1 MESRLVID
9 LDRDL
14 PELNI
19 LPRLPA
25 MLAREGYIPV
35 LQAGT
40 RYPWTGEGRLRASWV
55 YPEQALAGYAAA
67 LREEGL
73 PVEVAL
79 GRYGMIRGTEEI
91 TTFYGRFLAMIDQG
105 RVDESE
111 SSSYAFF
118 LAELLDDLRSLLGE
132 IGRLFVSF
140 PGALSRRVEERLFLA
155 LHRRLEAEGVA
166 VTGLFGEAT
175 PAAPGILVAT
185 GGRGGDSRFRG
196 HQEGEAW
203 ELIVSEVPIWC
214 RDDLR
219 ELFDDGE
226 PARAWRRLSG
236 SVDEV
241 WRLLRLGEELET
253 ALLMAAAAGDPAP
266 FSEGVVLRR
275 RLLDAVDRLREAM
288 AEARR
293 PLGRFTEQ
301 TELLFIPA
309 RAAERAAA
317 RLEAT
322 LLPLR
327 PLDGGVGFSTPQDKA
342 RFDR

>member
-1 MESRLVID
+1 MVSRLVID

-14 PELNI
+14 PELNV
-19 LPRLPA
+19 LPRLPGILFRA
-25 MLAREGYIPV
+25 GYIPV

-91 TTFYGRFLAMIDQG
+91 STFYGRFLAMIDQG

-132 IGRLFVSF
+132 VSRLFVSF

-155 LHRRLEAEGVA
+155 LHRRLEAEGVT
-166 VTGLFGEAT
+166 VTGLFGEGT
-175 PAAPGILVAT
+175 PMAPGVLVAT
-185 GGRGGDSRFRG
+185 GGTGRPSHFRG
-196 HQEGEAW
+196 HPEGEEW
-203 ELIVSEVPIWC
+203 ELIRSEVPIWC
-214 RDDLR
+214 REDLR
-219 ELFDDGE
+219 EIFDEGE
-226 PARAWRRLSG
+226 SARAWQRLSAA
-236 SVDEV
+236 VDEV

-253 ALLMAAAAGDPAP
+253 ALLIAAAAGDPSP
-266 FSEGVVLRR
+266 LSEGVVLRQ
-275 RLLDAVDRLREAM
+275 RLHEAVDRLREAM
-288 AEARR
+288 AGARR
-293 PLGRFTEQ
+293 PLNRFTEQ

-327 PLDGGVGFSTPQDKA
+327 PLEGGVGFSAPQDEA